1 MEVKHAMIDLYNSP
15 EFEFKEV
22 VYINKKN
29 YNNDL
34 TDIIFLQDINK
45 ISLVIR
51 LLNGNKLK
59 QHKGVLSG
67 KRA

>member
-1 MEVKHAMIDLYNSP
+1 VEVKHAIMDLYSSP
-15 EFEFKEV
+15 DFESKEV
-22 VYINKKN
+22 VYINKD

-51 LLNGNKLK
+51 LLNGIN
-59 QHKGVLSG
+59 
-67 KRA
+67 

>member
-1 MEVKHAMIDLYNSP
+1 VEVKHAMIDLYNCT
-15 EFEFKEV
+15 EFESKEV
-22 VYINKKN
+22 VYINKD

-51 LLNGNKLK
+51 ILNEIN
-59 QHKGVLSG
+59 
-67 KRA
+67 